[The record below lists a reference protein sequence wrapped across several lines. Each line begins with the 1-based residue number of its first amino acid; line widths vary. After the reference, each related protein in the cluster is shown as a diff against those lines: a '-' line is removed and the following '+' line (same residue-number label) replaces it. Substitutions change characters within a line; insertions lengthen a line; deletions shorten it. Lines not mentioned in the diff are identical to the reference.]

1 MKSIDRIPFKEATL
15 QWLIYG
21 NLGAYS
27 LLAQFFDL
35 RGFSPSQIGILMAV
49 MPLVSLLSNP
59 TWFRAGAVKKDKRI
73 FGLLALITSITI
85 WGVYIS
91 SSFIAAVTAM
101 VLSTFFLSSVVPLG
115 DAIVMSSMKSKG
127 ASFNFVRVWGTLGFT
142 LVSLILGILVGFG
155 LFVIFLA
162 ITILML
168 FSALMSR
175 RISSEANNRGTAS
188 VQKAKPGSIFTFG
201 FMLVGL
207 LCGSTVIGFNNS
219 FFPLYTRTLELGIHA
234 AGTGF
239 AVMAFSEIPFLLL
252 AGKLIRNMG
261 NLRILMLAI
270 FLSGIRMSLMS
281 YVSSEL
287 SVMLVQ
293 LLHGF
298 NYIAS
303 YYAVF
308 DYIHTRLPARLLP
321 GAQAVFW
328 MVNSGLGFFIGPVVG
343 GFLIDRIGV
352 VQTYRYSGVLAMF
365 GAMIVIV
372 PILMTRRIKK
382 TSESS

>member
-1 MKSIDRIPFKEATL
+1 MKKVNRIPFKEGTL

-59 TWFRAGAVKKDKRI
+59 AWFRAGAVKNDKRI
-73 FGLLALITSITI
+73 FALLALVTSITI
-85 WGVYIS
+85 WGVYLS
-91 SSFIAAVTAM
+91 SSFIMAVLAM
-101 VLSTFFLSSVVPLG
+101 VLSTFFLASVVPLG

-142 LVSLILGILVGFG
+142 LVSLILGILIGFG

-168 FSALMSR
+168 FAVLMSG
-175 RISSEANNRGTAS
+175 RISSEAGNRGTDS
-188 VQKAKPGSIFTFG
+188 VQKAQPGSIFTFV

-219 FFPLYTRTLELGIHA
+219 FFPLYTRTLDLGIHA

-252 AGKLIRNMG
+252 AGTLIRRMG
-261 NLRILMLAI
+261 NLRILMLGI
-270 FLSGIRMSLMS
+270 FLSGMRISLMS
-281 YVSSEL
+281 YMSSEL
-287 SVMLVQ
+287 SVMLIQ

-343 GFLIDRIGV
+343 GFMIDRIGV
-352 VQTYRYSGVLAMF
+352 MQTYRYLGILAMV
-365 GAMIVIV
+365 GALVVVI
-372 PILMTRRIKK
+372 PILMSRQTQKVSK
-382 TSESS
+382 PL